1 MADEKLI
8 YIKFDYVESLE
19 MKKDI
24 LSLQKDLIGMGET
37 MRNFNSLRAREMK
50 TKVRIYAKIKGI
62 LFSLKSLKKELPES
76 RIPKIF
82 NEKILEEKNF
92 PEVQVKKNNGT
103 SSIESQLR
111 EIQEKLNSI
120 HRNN

>member
-1 MADEKLI
+1 MTDEKLI
-8 YIKFDYVESLE
+8 YVKFDYMESLE

-24 LSLQKDLIGMGET
+24 LSLQKDLIDMGET
-37 MRNFNSLRAREMK
+37 IRNFNSLRTREMK

-62 LFSLKSLKKELPES
+62 LFSLKSLKKALPES
-76 RIPKIF
+76 RMPKIF

-92 PEVQVKKNNGT
+92 PEAQIKKTNGT

>member
-8 YIKFDYVESLE
+8 YVKFDYVESLE

-24 LSLQKDLIGMGET
+24 LSLQKDLMEMGET
-37 MRNFNSLRAREMK
+37 MRNFNSLRTREMK
-50 TKVRIYAKIKGI
+50 IKVRIYAKVKGI
-62 LFSLKSLKKELPES
+62 LFSLKSLKKTLPES

-92 PEVQVKKNNGT
+92 PEVQVKRTNGT

>member
-8 YIKFDYVESLE
+8 YVKFDYVESLE

-24 LSLQKDLIGMGET
+24 LNLQKDLIDMGET

-76 RIPKIF
+76 RMPKIF

-92 PEVQVKKNNGT
+92 PEVQVKKTNGT